1 MGTSFQTSYLGLELR
16 NPLVAASSPFTGS
29 VDSVRRLEEAGI
41 GAIVMRSAFEEEIRQ
56 EIASIYDDLGDA
68 GSAAALDYLRAD
80 LPMRLGPQK
89 YVELLRALRKEVVV
103 PVVASVNCTT
113 SEQWT
118 SFAKRLEA
126 AGADAIELNVYD
138 IPLDPDETAEAV
150 IHRHIALVEAVAST
164 VKIPVAVKL
173 SPFYVALVDFCLRA
187 QKAGAKGLVLFN
199 RFIQPDIDIDA
210 VEIREQ
216 VHLSH
221 PSGLRLPLRWVALLR
236 DHLSCDIGLS
246 GGVLSYK
253 GVVKSLLAG
262 ADVVYLCSAL
272 YAPQGFGVVGEMLSG
287 TGKWMAAHGFDR
299 LSQFRGKLRERDVHD
314 GHGFER
320 AHYMNILGNAWQAHG
335 MR

>member
-1 MGTSFQTSYLGLELR
+1 M
-16 NPLVAASSPFTGS
+16 
-29 VDSVRRLEEAGI
+29 
-41 GAIVMRSAFEEEIRQ
+41 
-56 EIASIYDDLGDA
+56 
-68 GSAAALDYLRAD
+68 ALD
-80 LPMRLGPQK
+80 P
-89 YVELLRALRKEVVV
+89 
-103 PVVASVNCTT
+103 ASV
-113 SEQWT
+113 W
-118 SFAKRLEA
+118 L
-126 AGADAIELNVYD
+126 
-138 IPLDPDETAEAV
+138 PL
-150 IHRHIALVEAVAST
+150 AVAST

-173 SPFYVALVDFCLRA
+173 SPFYVALVNFCLRA

-221 PSGLRLPLRWVALLR
+221 PSDLRLPLRWVALLR
-236 DHLSCDIGLS
+236 EPLSCDLGLS
-246 GGVLSYK
+246 GGVLTYK

-272 YAPQGFGVVGEMLSG
+272 YSPQGFGVIGEMLSG
-287 TGKWMAAHGFDR
+287 TEKWMAAHGFDR
-299 LSQFRGKLRERDVHD
+299 LAQFRGKLRERDVHD

>member
-1 MGTSFQTSYLGLELR
+1 MSAIFQTSYLGLELR
-16 NPLVAASSPFTGS
+16 NPLVAASSPFTGTI
-29 VDSVRRLEEAGI
+29 DSVKHLEDAGI
-41 GAIVMRSAFEEEIRQ
+41 GAIVMRSAFEEEIRS
-56 EIASIYDDLGDA
+56 EIASIYDDLGDT
-68 GSAAALDYLRAD
+68 GTAAALDYLRAD

-89 YVELLRALRKEVVV
+89 YVELLRSFRKEVVV
-103 PVVASVNCTT
+103 PVIASVNCTT

-138 IPLDPDETAEAV
+138 IPLDPDETAESV
-150 IHRHIALVEAVAST
+150 INRHINLIDAVTST

-173 SPFYVALVDFCLRA
+173 SPFYVALVNFCQRA

-199 RFIQPDIDIDA
+199 RFLQPDIDIDN
-210 VEIREQ
+210 VEVREQ

-221 PSGLRLPLRWVALLR
+221 PSDLRMPLRWVALLR
-236 DHLSCDIGLS
+236 DRLSCDLALS

-262 ADVVYLCSAL
+262 ADTVYLCSAL
-272 YAPQGFGVVGEMLSG
+272 YAPQGFGVISEMLHG
-287 TGKWMAAHGFDR
+287 TEKWMNAHGFSR
-299 LSQFRGKLRERDVHD
+299 LSEFRGKLREQNIHD